1 MRQAILDAAT
11 AEFSAHGLGG
21 ARIDQIA
28 LRSGSNKRLI
38 YYYFGN
44 KDDLFLAVVGAVVGE
59 FVGSNSGIGYLSP
72 NECE

>member
-28 LRSGSNKRLI
+28 PRSGSNKRLI
-38 YYYFGN
+38 YYDFGN
-44 KDDLFLAVVGAVVGE
+44 KDDLFLAVADAVVGE
-59 FVGSNSGIGYLSP
+59 SVGANSGIGYL
-72 NECE
+72 